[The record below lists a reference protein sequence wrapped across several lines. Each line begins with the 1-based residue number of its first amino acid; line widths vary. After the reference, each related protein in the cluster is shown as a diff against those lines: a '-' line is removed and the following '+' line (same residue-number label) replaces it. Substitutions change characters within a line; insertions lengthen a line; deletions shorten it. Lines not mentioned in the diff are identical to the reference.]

1 MSDMEENEIK
11 VVNNIRFFRKFM
23 IWCIGSCFLLA
34 FDILVFLNGKM
45 LINMHFY
52 HSNNPYGAVKG
63 QKVIFDLL
71 QTELASL
78 IVILIIGGLAVY
90 NKFRSSHTSWIKLS
104 IILLSAIIT
113 KLILVLVIGC
123 GWVGS
128 IIHGVILCIL
138 IIWFVAW
145 LAALFRITRHNFE
158 YARNLVIGIG
168 TSLALSLNSLILYS
182 IYS

>member
-1 MSDMEENEIK
+1 MSDMNEIK
-11 VVNNIRFFRKFM
+11 VVNGTRFFRKFM

-34 FDILVFLNGKM
+34 FDVIVFLNGKM
-45 LINMHFY
+45 LFNMHFY
-52 HSNNPYGAVKG
+52 HSNNPNGAFKG
-63 QKVIFDLL
+63 KDMLFDLL

-78 IVILIIGGLAVY
+78 IVILIVGGLAVY
-90 NKFRSSHTSWIKLS
+90 NKFRNSHASWIKTS

-113 KLILVLVIGC
+113 KLILVLVIGW

-138 IIWFVAW
+138 IVWFVAW

-158 YARNLVIGIG
+158 YAKNLVIGIG

-182 IYS
+182 IF